1 MISDAKDKIMSIE
14 LETLILALDLIAS
27 TTDFRGNLNK
37 FDFYSSN
44 RYYSLI
50 TLRSCFL

>member
-1 MISDAKDKIMSIE
+1 MISDAKDKIMTNE
-14 LETLILALDLIAS
+14 PETLILALDLIVS

-37 FDFYSSN
+37 FDLYSSN

-50 TLRSCFL
+50 T